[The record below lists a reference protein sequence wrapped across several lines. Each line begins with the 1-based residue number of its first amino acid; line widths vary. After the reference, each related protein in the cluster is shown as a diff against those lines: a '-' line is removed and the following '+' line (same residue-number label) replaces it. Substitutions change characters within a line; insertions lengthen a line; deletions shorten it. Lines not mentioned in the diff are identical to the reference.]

1 MGRMGRMGH
10 GTQNASGWH
19 SSEHRSMDLGPTS
32 HLQIWAGRW
41 KEERGDGGV
50 EAGKDTEI
58 EPYEGI

>member
-1 MGRMGRMGH
+1 
-10 GTQNASGWH
+10 
-19 SSEHRSMDLGPTS
+19 MDLGPTS